1 MKYVLKP
8 CPFCGCNKV
17 EYYKNHGPVYEY
29 EETKISLYAVYCPK
43 CSANIRIRR
52 MYCESERSEAEY
64 MKEVIDAWNHREG
77 SKT

>member
-17 EYYKNHGPVYEY
+17 EYCKNRSLVYEY

-43 CSANIRIRR
+43 CSANIRR
-52 MYCESERSEAEY
+52 MHCESERSEEGY
-64 MKEVIDAWNHREG
+64 WKEVIDAWNLREG